1 MKMYICSPLKNTE
14 CNKRGCLY
22 YMGGECFSTRHKEFA
37 FCDKENR
44 PISYE
49 ERQYDSVANVFIKAF
64 KKAVI
69 KAMDDEIMRAFSK
82 GDE

>member
-1 MKMYICSPLKNTE
+1 MKMYICSPLKNIE

-22 YMGGECFSTRHKEFA
+22 YMAGECFSTRHKEFA
-37 FCDKENR
+37 FCNKYNR

-49 ERQYDSVANVFIKAF
+49 SDQYDSVANVFIKAF
-64 KKAVI
+64 RKAVLT
-69 KAMDDEIMRAFSK
+69 AMDNEIKRKFSE